1 MGFMNASCSF
11 TRLRIIDPI
20 PDGFWQS
27 VPAKLKQFAMRDID
41 AATDERAFGW
51 VCFDDMLDVDWHAA
65 PPEKGEY
72 LAFSLRL
79 DTRRVPPAVFKKHFA
94 MAQRE
99 EMAKMREMGKTYLS
113 RERKSE
119 LKDHVKARLL
129 RHFLPIPAEF
139 NVLWNTTG
147 QVIYFASTQS
157 KMVDMF
163 REYFTLTFD
172 LRLEPLT
179 PYQLAAGMLD
189 EAGLRA
195 LDKLEATVF

>member
-11 TRLRIIDPI
+11 TRLRIIDPA
-20 PDGFWQS
+20 PAGFWQT
-27 VPAKLKQFAMRDID
+27 VPTRLKQFALRDID
-41 AATDERAFGW
+41 STTDERAFGW
-51 VCFDDMLDVDWHAA
+51 VSFDDMLDPGWHGA

-79 DTRRVPPAVFKKHFA
+79 DTRRIPPAVFKKHFTI
-94 MAQRE
+94 AQRE
-99 EMAKMREMGKTYLS
+99 EMAKLRDMGKTYIA

-119 LKDHVKARLL
+119 LKDQVKARLL
-129 RHFLPIPAEF
+129 RRFLPIPAEF
-139 NVLWNTTG
+139 NVAWNTNA
-147 QVIYFASTQS
+147 QIVYFASTQT
-157 KMVDMF
+157 KMVDLF

-189 EAGLRA
+189 EAALRA
-195 LDKLEATVF
+195 LDKLEVTVF